1 VGDWSNL
8 LANPAVQS
16 GVAPLAVGFLAA
28 LLLYPVRLSGLAAA
42 AGFIATVYLTGN
54 LVFDTSTASRKLVLL
69 AIAAPLLGAVA
80 DLAFRPARATGIVLG
95 AIFGLAGVWV
105 YLGVLGANPPQE
117 LVLHAV
123 GIFALVFATV
133 AFSVMS
139 HDDPERAGAAGLGL
153 GLGTGISAT
162 LLGVALPGVYGLAL
176 AAASGGFLLLAMML
190 GGRMVAGTAFT
201 LSVAVIATLLAV
213 GLPWQ
218 VAAPLAAVP
227 LAVRLPIPA
236 EHPWARAALATIYAL
251 IAAGGVCALAWMK

>member
-1 VGDWSNL
+1 MGDWHTW
-8 LANPAVQS
+8 LAHPAVQS
-16 GVAPLAVGFLAA
+16 GVAPLVVAFLVA

-54 LVFDTSTASRKLVLL
+54 LVFDTSTAIRKVVLL
-69 AIAAPLLGAVA
+69 AIAAPLLGAIA
-80 DLAFRPARATGIVLG
+80 DLALRPARATGIVLG
-95 AIFGLAGVWV
+95 AIFGLAGVWA
-105 YLGVLGANPPQE
+105 YLGVPGEKATPQ
-117 LVLHAV
+117 LVLNAV

-153 GLGTGISAT
+153 GLGTGLSAV
-162 LLGVALPGVYGLAL
+162 LLGVVLPGVYGLAL

-190 GGRMVAGTAFT
+190 GGRMVAGTTFT
-201 LSVAVIATLLAV
+201 LSVAVIAALPAV
-213 GLPWQ
+213 GLPWH

-227 LAVRLPIPA
+227 LVVRLPIPA
-236 EHPWARAALATIYAL
+236 ELPWARAALATVYAL